1 MPDPAPR
8 ILLVGHCTPDAYA
21 IRSALGNMVPE
32 AKVEFAGGETG
43 LQEEI
48 GKARLFLVNRELDGD
63 YTADD
68 GVALIARLAPN
79 GVGTAFM
86 LVSNL
91 PDAQAA
97 AVKAGAAPGFGKRD
111 LYADE
116 TRARLRAVLG
126 LT

>member
-32 AKVEFAGGETG
+32 AKVEFAGGEAA
-43 LQEEI
+43 LDEEL
-48 GKARLFLVNRELDGD
+48 GKAGLLLVNRELDGD

-68 GVALIARLAPN
+68 GISLIGRLAPKAR
-79 GVGTAFM
+79 GTTFM

-97 AVKAGAAPGFGKRD
+97 AVKAGAAPGFGK
-111 LYADE
+111 
-116 TRARLRAVLG
+116 
-126 LT
+126 